1 MLGVRVPSSTDTALG
16 LGLDAPAWAK
26 EELVDLVV
34 ATSRW
39 STLDFAIP
47 IGQWR
52 ELLGDRVTLAGGL
65 EVNYQ
70 PHLGIPNRVI
80 TKEEATGAAIGVLSA
95 GADVVYLFNYFQ
107 IGHPRWSI
115 PEYQRM
121 LNAFSS
127 IEELK
132 KMPRRHAVTFSDVA
146 IPGEDYP
153 SPFPASGIRLAF
165 DMPLGPAPLATW
177 QGEVTIE
184 VAAPNLKGAA
194 PKISVNGIA
203 GKLRQNETL
212 KSGWHL
218 VSYAFPVTA
227 LSGNN
232 RDTVTVTAAGKD
244 PIKVQRVEASLRPDG
259 SKTATKP

>member
-1 MLGVRVPSSTDTALG
+1 VPSSPKTALG
-16 LGLDAPAWAK
+16 LGLDAPVWAK
-26 EELVDLVV
+26 EGLVDLVV

-39 STLDFAIP
+39 STIDFAIP

-70 PHLGIPNRVI
+70 PHLGIPNRLV

-95 GADVVYLFNYFQ
+95 GADAVYLYNFFQ
-107 IGHPRWSI
+107 MGHPRWSI

-127 IEELK
+127 LEELK
-132 KMPRRHAVTFSDVA
+132 GMPRRHAVTFSDVT

-153 SPFPASGIRLAF
+153 SPFPASGVQLSF
-165 DMPLGPAPLATW
+165 DMPLGPAPPADW

-184 VAAPNLKGAA
+184 VADPDIDGAAPNL
-194 PKISVNGIA
+194 SVNGVA
-203 GKLRQNETL
+203 GKLQQNETV
-212 KSGWHL
+212 KDGWHL
-218 VSYAFPVTA
+218 MTYAFPVTA

-232 RDTVTVTAAGKD
+232 RDTVTITAFRKV
-244 PIKVQRVEASLRPDG
+244 PIRVQRVEASLRPGD
-259 SKTATKP
+259 SKTGQGR